1 MFEQALKVN
10 YCISTV
16 VMDFD
21 LLKKRG
27 PRVKDG
33 REGGIEGLP
42 NLKSAK
48 NSQIVEE
55 RIRQSLEKAF
65 LVTSGVNFSFQPVSF
80 PFICGRQQ
88 VCSGSQ
94 TTVIW

>member
-1 MFEQALKVN
+1 MAERRETSSCSEVVEYSRVGETCSKMFEQALKVN

-48 NSQIVEE
+48 KFPNCRRKNQTEPRKSI
-55 RIRQSLEKAF
+55 
-65 LVTSGVNFSFQPVSF
+65 SGHFRS
-80 PFICGRQQ
+80 
-88 VCSGSQ
+88 
-94 TTVIW
+94 